1 MKPGA
6 GRVIAQAKIN
16 LMLRVLARESSGYH
30 QIETLFARI
39 DLGDVVTVR
48 ATSGERSLRCE
59 GPAAT
64 ATEVGP
70 PERNL
75 AWRAAEAY
83 AAATGFPAGFAI
95 DIEKRI
101 PVGAGLGGGSADAG
115 AVLRILDA
123 LAPASLAPARL
134 LALAAALGADVPFLT
149 TQSPLALAWGRGER
163 MLMLEPL
170 ASRDVVLALP
180 GFPVATAEAFQ
191 WVSERIAG
199 RGAQPLAMEPD
210 ALRSWA
216 GLSALA
222 GNDFEQPVAVRHS
235 RISELSRALTAAGA
249 RIAQLSG
256 SGSTVFGVFDA
267 PPDRRALE
275 ASLPCPIAY
284 TKTSARVVA
293 VEVLE

>member
-1 MKPGA
+1 MKPRA

-39 DLGDVVTVR
+39 DLGDVVTLR
-48 ATSGERSLRCE
+48 TTPGERSLVCE
-59 GPAAT
+59 GPAAS
-64 ATEVGP
+64 AAEVGA

-83 AAATGFPAGFAI
+83 AVATGFPAGFAI
-95 DIEKRI
+95 EIDKRV

-115 AVLRILDA
+115 AVLRILNL
-123 LAPASLAPARL
+123 LAPAPVPSSQL
-134 LALAAALGADVPFLT
+134 LTIAAALGADVPFLT
-149 TQSPLALAWGRGER
+149 AESPLALAWGRGER

-170 ASRDVVLALP
+170 AARDVVLALP
-180 GFPVATAEAFQ
+180 GFPVATAEAFS
-191 WVSERIAG
+191 WVSEHITTR
-199 RGAQPLAMEPD
+199 RPQPLALATD

-216 GLSALA
+216 GVSAIA
-222 GNDFEQPVAVRHS
+222 GNDFEQPVAMHHPEVL
-235 RISELSRALTAAGA
+235 ELSRGLTAAGA

-267 PPDRRALE
+267 PPDRLALE
-275 ASLPCPIAY
+275 ASLPCPLAY
-284 TKTSARVVA
+284 TRTAARVVA